1 MAAPNIVGITTLV
14 GFSTFTTLSNTNATS
29 IVSNAAASNKV
40 LKVTS
45 VIVANTSDSNTEYVH
60 VSLNDMAAGG
70 GGNRYIQKNVGIET
84 GTSQVV
90 VDRASAV
97 YLEENQSLVVQ
108 SNTRA
113 NVFNVIAS
121 YEEIEDC
128 Y

>member
-60 VSLNDMAAGG
+60 VSLNDMAVGG

-113 NVFNVIAS
+113 NVFDVIAS
-121 YEEIEDC
+121 YEEIED
-128 Y
+128 

>member
-45 VIVANTSDSNTEYVH
+45 VIVANTGDSNTEYVH

-70 GGNRYIQKNVGIET
+70 GSNRYIQKNVGIET
-84 GTSQVV
+84 GTAQVV
-90 VDRASAV
+90 IDRASAV

-113 NVFNVIAS
+113 NVFDVIAS
-121 YEEIEDC
+121 YEEIED
-128 Y
+128 

>member
-45 VIVANTSDSNTEYVH
+45 VIVANTGDSNTEYVH

-70 GGNRYIQKNVGIET
+70 GGN
-84 GTSQVV
+84 
-90 VDRASAV
+90 
-97 YLEENQSLVVQ
+97 
-108 SNTRA
+108 
-113 NVFNVIAS
+113 
-121 YEEIEDC
+121 
-128 Y
+128 

>member
-60 VSLNDMAAGG
+60 VSLNDMDDAGG

-113 NVFNVIAS
+113 NVFDVIAS
-121 YEEIEDC
+121 YEEIED
-128 Y
+128 

>member
-14 GFSTFTTLSNTNATS
+14 GFSTFTTLANTNATS

-45 VIVANTSDSNTEYVH
+45 VIVANTGDSNVEYVH

-90 VDRASAV
+90 IDRASAV

-113 NVFNVIAS
+113 NVFDVIAS
-121 YEEIEDC
+121 YEEIED
-128 Y
+128 

>member
-14 GFSTFTTLSNTNATS
+14 GFSTFTTLTNTNATS

-45 VIVANTSDSNTEYVH
+45 VIVANTGDSNTEYVH

-90 VDRASAV
+90 IDRASAV

-113 NVFNVIAS
+113 NVFDVIAS
-121 YEEIEDC
+121 YEEIED
-128 Y
+128 

>member
-45 VIVANTSDSNTEYVH
+45 VIVANTSDSNTEYCH

-113 NVFNVIAS
+113 NVFDVIAS
-121 YEEIEDC
+121 YEEIED
-128 Y
+128 

>member
-29 IVSNAAASNKV
+29 IVSNSAASNKV
-40 LKVTS
+40 LKITS
-45 VIVANTSDSNTEYVH
+45 VIVANTGDSNTEYVH

-90 VDRASAV
+90 IDRASAV

-113 NVFNVIAS
+113 NVFDVIAS
-121 YEEIEDC
+121 YEEIED
-128 Y
+128 

>member
-60 VSLNDMAAGG
+60 VSLN
-70 GGNRYIQKNVGIET
+70 
-84 GTSQVV
+84 
-90 VDRASAV
+90 
-97 YLEENQSLVVQ
+97 LLL
-108 SNTRA
+108 
-113 NVFNVIAS
+113 
-121 YEEIEDC
+121 DC
-128 Y
+128 RWWWQQIHSKECWY

>member
-29 IVSNAAASNKV
+29 IVSNSAASNKV
-40 LKVTS
+40 LKITS
-45 VIVANTSDSNTEYVH
+45 VIVANTGDSNTEYVH

-70 GGNRYIQKNVGIET
+70 GGDRYIQKNVGIET

-90 VDRASAV
+90 IDRASAV

-113 NVFNVIAS
+113 NVFDVIAS
-121 YEEIEDC
+121 YEEIED
-128 Y
+128 

>member
-14 GFSTFTTLSNTNATS
+14 GFSTFTTLANTNATS

-45 VIVANTSDSNTEYVH
+45 VIVANTGDSNTEYVH

-90 VDRASAV
+90 IDRASAV

-113 NVFNVIAS
+113 NVFDVIAS
-121 YEEIEDC
+121 YEEIED
-128 Y
+128 

>member
-14 GFSTFTTLSNTNATS
+14 GFSTFTTLANTNATS

-45 VIVANTSDSNTEYVH
+45 VIVANTGDSNTEYCH
-60 VSLNDMAAGG
+60 VSLNDMASGG

-90 VDRASAV
+90 IDRASAV

-113 NVFNVIAS
+113 NVFDVIAS
-121 YEEIEDC
+121 YEEIED
-128 Y
+128 

>member
-14 GFSTFTTLSNTNATS
+14 GFSTFTTLTNTNATS

-90 VDRASAV
+90 IDRASAV

-113 NVFNVIAS
+113 NVFDVIAS
-121 YEEIEDC
+121 YEEIED
-128 Y
+128 

>member
-14 GFSTFTTLSNTNATS
+14 GFSTFTTLANTNATS

-45 VIVANTSDSNTEYVH
+45 VIVANTGDSNTEYVH

-113 NVFNVIAS
+113 NVFDVIAS
-121 YEEIEDC
+121 YEEIED
-128 Y
+128 

>member
-14 GFSTFTTLSNTNATS
+14 GFSTFTTLANTNATS

-45 VIVANTSDSNTEYVH
+45 VIVSNTGDSNTEYCH

-70 GGNRYIQKNVGIET
+70 GSNRYIQKNVGIET
-84 GTSQVV
+84 GTAQVV
-90 VDRASAV
+90 IDRASAV

-108 SNTRA
+108 SNTRS
-113 NVFNVIAS
+113 NVFDVIAS
-121 YEEIEDC
+121 YEEIED
-128 Y
+128 

>member
-45 VIVANTSDSNTEYVH
+45 VIVANTGDSNTEYVH

-90 VDRASAV
+90 IDRASAV

-113 NVFNVIAS
+113 NVFDVIAS
-121 YEEIEDC
+121 YEEIED
-128 Y
+128 

>member
-113 NVFNVIAS
+113 NVFDVIAS
-121 YEEIEDC
+121 YEEIED
-128 Y
+128 

>member
-45 VIVANTSDSNTEYVH
+45 VIVANTGDSNTEYVH

-113 NVFNVIAS
+113 NVFDVIAS
-121 YEEIEDC
+121 YEEIED
-128 Y
+128 

>member
-29 IVSNAAASNKV
+29 IVSKAAASNKV

-113 NVFNVIAS
+113 NVFDVIAS
-121 YEEIEDC
+121 YEEIED
-128 Y
+128 